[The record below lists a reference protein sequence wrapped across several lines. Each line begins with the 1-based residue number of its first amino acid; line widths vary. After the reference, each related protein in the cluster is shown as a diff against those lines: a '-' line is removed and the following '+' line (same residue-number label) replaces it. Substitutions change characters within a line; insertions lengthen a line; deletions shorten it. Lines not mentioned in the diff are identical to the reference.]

1 MEQIGNPI
9 SYYTG
14 FISSSRNVLLS
25 SSVAVGMFGYSNA
38 FKISFST
45 MVVRFAS
52 TFIFLFSFLYG
63 IITITGMKRYI
74 KLCEKVK
81 DDLPEGIQLDLWK
94 HHVNLLGFYIF
105 MLFVMSI
112 IGARRFFYYIK

>member
-25 SSVAVGMFGYSNA
+25 SSVAVGMFGYSN
-38 FKISFST
+38 
-45 MVVRFAS
+45 AS